1 MTLVHRNSSFLL
13 SSSLQ
18 SSLRLLSTSALC
30 HHPTKLFSLSSRHY
44 YCKVAQN
51 SISNGILSHRTA
63 SSMRNG
69 MTSSCRDDEDK
80 DNQKAGEYL
89 LFHAVEIIM
98 LIMILMILWYLMII
112 AMVNMR
118 MRVKVSTDI
127 RIANVRIFLQLW
139 MTIRRSR
146 QQRRSDYHCFMANEC
161 FLQSILIIMT
171 TMMTWM
177 IIVMDMMMMM
187 MMMMKLKWLYRRL
200 TWCQE
205 SSNQRWP
212 MLT

>member
-1 MTLVHRNSSFLL
+1 MEPVPPDDRPISTLNPQILLFYNNKVLTSMTLVHRN
-13 SSSLQ
+13 SSLQ

-89 LFHAVEIIM
+89 LFHAIEIIM
-98 LIMILMILWYLMII
+98 LIMILMIL
-112 AMVNMR
+112 
-118 MRVKVSTDI
+118 
-127 RIANVRIFLQLW
+127 
-139 MTIRRSR
+139 
-146 QQRRSDYHCFMANEC
+146 
-161 FLQSILIIMT
+161 
-171 TMMTWM
+171 
-177 IIVMDMMMMM
+177 
-187 MMMMKLKWLYRRL
+187 
-200 TWCQE
+200 
-205 SSNQRWP
+205 
-212 MLT
+212 